1 MKSMLI
7 ASAITGIV
15 IAGLLLLS
23 GRRTEDLNAKNLS
36 RKAKED
42 LDGNRAM
49 PERSALQT
57 MG

>member
-1 MKSMLI
+1 MLI